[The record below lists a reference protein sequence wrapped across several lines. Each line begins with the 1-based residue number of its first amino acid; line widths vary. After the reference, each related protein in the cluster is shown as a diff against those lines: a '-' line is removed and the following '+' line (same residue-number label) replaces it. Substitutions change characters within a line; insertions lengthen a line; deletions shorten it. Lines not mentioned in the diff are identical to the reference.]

1 MNPTFINLYV
11 VNATANSDL
20 RDMSVY
26 ERART
31 EERRL
36 ITARELLPG
45 TNVLTNV
52 TINANLHTA
61 IMIPRLTRREVADAW
76 YTLTTVF
83 GDFNLDRVMFEKIEI
98 EV

>member
-11 VNATANSDL
+11 VNATA
-20 RDMSVY
+20 
-26 ERART
+26 
-31 EERRL
+31 
-36 ITARELLPG
+36 
-45 TNVLTNV
+45 
-52 TINANLHTA
+52 
-61 IMIPRLTRREVADAW
+61 IMVPRLTRREVADAW

>member
-20 RDMSVY
+20 RDMSVD
-26 ERART
+26 ERRRV

-61 IMIPRLTRREVADAW
+61 IMVPRLTRREVADAW

-83 GDFNLDRVMFEKIEI
+83 GDFNPDRVMFEKIEI

>member
-20 RDMSVY
+20 RDMSVDS
-26 ERART
+26 RRRV

-52 TINANLHTA
+52 TINSELRTA
-61 IMIPRLTRREVADAW
+61 IMVPRLTRREVADAW

>member
-20 RDMSVY
+20 RDMSAD
-26 ERART
+26 ERRLT

-45 TNVLTNV
+45 TNVLTDV
-52 TINANLHTA
+52 TINSALRTA
-61 IMIPRLTRREVADAW
+61 IMVPRLTRREVADAW

-83 GDFNLDRVMFEKIEI
+83 GDFNPDRVMFEKIEI

>member
-1 MNPTFINLYV
+1 M
-11 VNATANSDL
+11 
-20 RDMSVY
+20 
-26 ERART
+26 

-52 TINANLHTA
+52 TINSELRTA
-61 IMIPRLTRREVADAW
+61 IMVPRLTRREVADAW
-76 YTLTTVF
+76 HTLTTVF
-83 GDFNLDRVMFEKIEI
+83 GDFNPDRVMFEKIEI